1 MTLTRT
7 EVPQEKVGFVLVNGL
22 RIRTAAWPSD
32 GYPTVLVHGLSS
44 GWQTWLEPLEY
55 LWPAL
60 SCTAV
65 DLRGHGDSDKPDSGY
80 VLDNYAAD
88 VWAVIGKL
96 RLKRPP
102 VLIGHSLGGAVV
114 RRIATQ
120 HAGDLAAVV
129 VEDSDLWGME
139 EATPE
144 QRRAFSQEMLRNARR
159 PLMERVQEELARNPA
174 LSYRAA
180 MEKASRA
187 DKAVD
192 GVYLGASDGVSL
204 PAGETYADL
213 LPRITCPFLLIRG
226 IPDLGGVVSQAAA
239 DAHAAL
245 IPGAAVVTI
254 PDVGHS
260 VHGMKTEAF
269 AAAVL
274 AFLRTHGIIGD
285 RQTGE

>member
-7 EVPQEKVGFVLVNGL
+7 EVPQEKVGFVLANGL

-32 GYPTVLVHGLSS
+32 GYPAVLVHGLSS

-80 VLDNYAAD
+80 TLDNYAAD

-102 VLIGHSLGGAVV
+102 VLIGHSLGGATV
-114 RRIATQ
+114 RRIAME
-120 HAGDLAAVV
+120 HAGELAAVI
-129 VEDSDLWGME
+129 VEDSDLW
-139 EATPE
+139 EAGQGTPE
-144 QRRAFSQEMLRNARR
+144 QRQMFGQEMLRNARR
-159 PLMERVQEELARNPA
+159 PLMERVQEEQERNPA
-174 LSYRAA
+174 LSYRGA

-192 GVYLGASDGVSL
+192 GVYLGAPEGVGL
-204 PAGETYADL
+204 PAGETYVEA

-226 IPDLGGVVSQAAA
+226 IPELGGAVPQAAA

-245 IPGAAVVTI
+245 IPGAEVVTV

-260 VHGMKTEAF
+260 VHGMKTEEF
-269 AAAVL
+269 SAAVL
-274 AFLRTHGIIGD
+274 TFLRTHAIIGD
-285 RQTGE
+285 RQTGD